1 MLISNLELK
10 IINFDLKIINFDLA
24 VLSKGPTGPRIDV
37 QWGSK
42 PPILPLRLTFLYGTF
57 LFRFFGQKPLVYN
70 QFSIFKPPRP
80 PGVDNIQGRI
90 SGLSFGVARELFSE
104 FRS

>member
-1 MLISNLELK
+1 MLISNFELKIINFDLK

-42 PPILPLRLTFLYGTF
+42 PPILPLRLSKAKFF
-57 LFRFFGQKPLVYN
+57 VWDLF
-70 QFSIFKPPRP
+70 
-80 PGVDNIQGRI
+80 I
-90 SGLSFGVARELFSE
+90 SGF
-104 FRS
+104 